1 LPPII
6 VHSHDY
12 NELVLAGTLAH
23 RQGRP
28 HARFLLAE
36 LRRATLCRC
45 EEFPDGVVA
54 IGSRV
59 TYRLKG
65 IEAALTGTLV
75 FEHDADRCP
84 GSVSI
89 ASPVGTALLGLR
101 VGDRMPF
108 QWDGQESEV
117 LVEHVARAAADA
129 NEGVPR
135 QEGASA
141 TSSKESLDRRLDHAL
156 EETFPASDPVS
167 VVCT

>member
-12 NELVLAGTLAH
+12 NELVLAATLAH
-23 RQGRP
+23 RQNRP

-36 LRRATLCRC
+36 LRRASLCRL
-45 EEFPDGVVA
+45 EELPEDVVS
-54 IGSRV
+54 IGSRI

-75 FEHDADRCP
+75 FEHDAGRCP
-84 GSVSI
+84 ASVSI
-89 ASPVGTALLGLR
+89 ANPVGTALLGLR
-101 VGDRMPF
+101 VGDCMPF

-117 LVEHVARAAADA
+117 LVEHVAHAAADGKG
-129 NEGVPR
+129 GVPR
-135 QEGASA
+135 REGASA
-141 TSSKESLDRRLDHAL
+141 TNSKESLDRRLDHGL